1 MENAVRGF
9 KIIIYFQPTNRVYE
23 FQLTRVFRTQS
34 QRIHRIHSLHESFQ
48 STVKTHRT
56 KLFLSFLP
64 FYSCE
69 NPWIMYKKN

>member
-34 QRIHRIHSLHESFQ
+34 QRIHRIHSLH
-48 STVKTHRT
+48 
-56 KLFLSFLP
+56 
-64 FYSCE
+64 
-69 NPWIMYKKN
+69 